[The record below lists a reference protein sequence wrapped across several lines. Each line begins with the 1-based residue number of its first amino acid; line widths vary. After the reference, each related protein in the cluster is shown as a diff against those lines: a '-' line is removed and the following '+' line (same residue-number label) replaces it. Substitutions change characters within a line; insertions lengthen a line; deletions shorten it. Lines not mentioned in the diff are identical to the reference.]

1 MVTTRKRGIAAL
13 AWARERGRQDGRDGV
28 PAAYNPYR
36 DKKDPRLER
45 CWEEGRQETAAER
58 TGR

>member
-28 PAAYNPYR
+28 PAAYNPYK
-36 DKKDPRLER
+36 DKQERLAR
-45 CWEEGRQETAAER
+45 CWEEGHREGKQERQS
-58 TGR
+58 